1 MVSLQIQYLLVI
13 KYGWNEKKVKGI
25 EIFLHGIPIANGLGT
40 AIAALVLKMYNPAD
54 WDCWIHSYP
63 HDCTPT
69 YVIRREEDSSDMVV
83 TNCTRGDSAE
93 IFQWAFFF
101 VPLWAAIAF
110 CVFVMMSI
118 VRVVETT
125 EKRTMRYVV
134 NNPIDR
140 DSEGQEQGRGARHQH
155 LVMTAPVKRRGILYA
170 CGFLAVWIFP
180 TITRLIELFNAEPPP
195 LLNVF
200 SGCFIAS
207 QGIWNTMI
215 YFSQK
220 FRRIEQNHWWEKM
233 WSLLKSE
240 LFFCC
245 EWGGMQLH

>member
-101 VPLWAAIAF
+101 VLLWAAIAF

-155 LVMTAPVKRRGILYA
+155 LVMTEQVKRRGILYA

-207 QGIWNTMI
+207 QGILNTMI